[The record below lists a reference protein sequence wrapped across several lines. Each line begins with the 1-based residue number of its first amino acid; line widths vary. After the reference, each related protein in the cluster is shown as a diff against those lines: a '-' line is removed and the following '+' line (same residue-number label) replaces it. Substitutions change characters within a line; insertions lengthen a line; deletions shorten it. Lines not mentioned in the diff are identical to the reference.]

1 MRGQKMNHIILEGFM
16 GSGKSAV
23 AKALAKEMDLP
34 LIDIDKQVE
43 SRLKMRTTEVYERF
57 GDVFYRAME
66 TLILDELQPLEQR
79 AVIVLGSGLA
89 LMPQN
94 APYLK
99 NLGKVYYLKV
109 SKQLVVE
116 RLSKGEKHSWL
127 RAGDFEEHVTRML
140 KEREPAYRKV
150 ADYTIKVDG
159 KKTAEIVQEIIA
171 DDCRTDE
178 AGDAPAV
185 NETDSLS

>member
-1 MRGQKMNHIILEGFM
+1 MNHIILEGFM

-23 AKALAKEMDLP
+23 AKALAKELDLP

-43 SRLKMRTTEVYERF
+43 SRLKMRTTEVYDRF
-57 GDVFYRAME
+57 GDVYYRAME
-66 TLILDELQPLEQR
+66 TLILDELQSVQDR
-79 AVIVLGSGLA
+79 CVIVLGSGLA

-99 NLGKVYYLKV
+99 KLGREYYLKV
-109 SKQLVVE
+109 SRQLVVE

-127 RAGDFEEHVTRML
+127 RAGDFEEHVSRML

-150 ADYTIKVDG
+150 ADCTIIVDG
-159 KKTAEIVQEIIA
+159 KKTADIVQEIIA
-171 DDCRTDE
+171 E
-178 AGDAPAV
+178 E
-185 NETDSLS
+185 NKNSEENKDS

>member
-1 MRGQKMNHIILEGFM
+1 MNHIIIEGFM

-23 AKALAKEMDLP
+23 AKALARELQLP

-43 SRLKMRTTEVYERF
+43 ARLKMRTTEVYDRF
-57 GDVFYRAME
+57 GDMYYRAME
-66 TLILDELQPLEQR
+66 TLILAELQSVQEKF
-79 AVIVLGSGLA
+79 VIVLGSGLA

-94 APYLK
+94 APYLE
-99 NLGKVYYLKV
+99 NLGNVYFLKV
-109 SKQLVVE
+109 SRQLVVE

-150 ADYTIKVDG
+150 ADFTIKVDG
-159 KKTAEIVQEIIA
+159 KKTAEIVQEII
-171 DDCRTDE
+171 E
-178 AGDAPAV
+178 QENV
-185 NETDSLS
+185 NNAEN

>member
-1 MRGQKMNHIILEGFM
+1 MNHIILEGFM

-23 AKALAKEMDLP
+23 AKALAKEMNLP

-43 SRLKMRTTEVYERF
+43 SRLKMRTTEVYDRF
-57 GDVFYRAME
+57 GDVYYRAME
-66 TLILDELQPLEQR
+66 TLILDELQSVEER
-79 AVIVLGSGLA
+79 SVIVLGSGLA

-99 NLGKVYYLKV
+99 KLGKVYYLKV

-127 RAGDFEEHVTRML
+127 RAGDFEEHVSRML
-140 KEREPAYRKV
+140 KEREPAYKKV

-159 KKTAEIVQEIIA
+159 KKTAEIVQEIIEEDRKA
-171 DDCRTDE
+171 ATE
-178 AGDAPAV
+178 GESV
-185 NETDSLS
+185 EEN

>member
-1 MRGQKMNHIILEGFM
+1 MNHIILEGFM

-23 AKALAKEMDLP
+23 AKALAKEMNLP

-43 SRLKMRTTEVYERF
+43 SRLKMRTTEVYDRF
-57 GDVFYRAME
+57 GDVYYRAME
-66 TLILDELQPLEQR
+66 TLILDELQSVEER
-79 AVIVLGSGLA
+79 SVIVLGSGLA

-99 NLGKVYYLKV
+99 KLGKVYYLKV

-127 RAGDFEEHVTRML
+127 RAGDFEEHVSRML
-140 KEREPAYRKV
+140 KEREPAYKKV

-159 KKTAEIVQEIIA
+159 KKTAEIVQEIVE
-171 DDCRTDE
+171 DDEKVTIDS
-178 AGDAPAV
+178 
-185 NETDSLS
+185 ETEED

>member
-1 MRGQKMNHIILEGFM
+1 MNHIILEGFM

-23 AKALAKEMDLP
+23 AKALAKEMNLP

-43 SRLKMRTTEVYERF
+43 SRLKMRTTEVYDRF
-57 GDVFYRAME
+57 GDVYYRAME
-66 TLILDELQPLEQR
+66 TLILDELQSVEER
-79 AVIVLGSGLA
+79 SVIVLGSGLA

-127 RAGDFEEHVTRML
+127 RAGDFEEHVSRML
-140 KEREPAYRKV
+140 KEREPAYKKV

-159 KKTAEIVQEIIA
+159 KKTAEIVQEIIEEDRKA
-171 DDCRTDE
+171 ATEGE
-178 AGDAPAV
+178 AV
-185 NETDSLS
+185 EEN

>member
-1 MRGQKMNHIILEGFM
+1 MNHIILEGFM

-23 AKALAKEMDLP
+23 AKALAKELDLP

-43 SRLKMRTTEVYERF
+43 SRLKMRTTEVYDRF
-57 GDVFYRAME
+57 GDVYYRAME
-66 TLILDELQPLEQR
+66 TLILDELQSVQER
-79 AVIVLGSGLA
+79 CVIVLGSGLA

-99 NLGKVYYLKV
+99 KLGKVYYLKV
-109 SKQLVVE
+109 SRQLVVE

-127 RAGDFEEHVTRML
+127 RAGDFEEHVSRML

-150 ADYTIKVDG
+150 ADCTIIVDG
-159 KKTAEIVQEIIA
+159 KKTSEIVREIIA
-171 DDCRTDE
+171 EDNKNSE
-178 AGDAPAV
+178 E
-185 NETDSLS
+185 N